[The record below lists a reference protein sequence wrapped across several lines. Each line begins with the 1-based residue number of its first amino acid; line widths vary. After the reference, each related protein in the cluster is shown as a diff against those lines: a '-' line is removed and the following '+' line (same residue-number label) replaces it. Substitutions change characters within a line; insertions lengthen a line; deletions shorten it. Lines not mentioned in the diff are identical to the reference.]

1 MKMNMKMSVALA
13 TLVLTHAAYAVDGYS
28 HPVTISL
35 TESVE
40 GEQSNSQSVK
50 SKTVDGVETSTTTTN
65 FSNKIVSTKI
75 GNKEVLEELLDL
87 DAFPEGV
94 RTISGYSIQLFVDT
108 EGAPEGL
115 FAVKAGVAP
124 VALDDFLTVELGDGI
139 SAASGKTVAT
149 VKGDDETL
157 VQNVSFNST
166 DIINIELNDGE
177 AEPTTLVAVQGIG
190 KSAEKFA
197 FNDTKDPVIDLTTI
211 SSISGSNLTGALEDE
226 DDAVSVFQGSFKAG
240 AGKKITLPAVP

>member
-1 MKMNMKMSVALA
+1 MKMNMKMSAALA

-28 HPVTISL
+28 HPVTVAL
-35 TESVE
+35 TQSVE
-40 GEQSNSQSVK
+40 GEQNESQTFK

-108 EGAPEGL
+108 DGDPVGL
-115 FAVKAGVAP
+115 FAVKAGAAP

-139 SAASGKTVAT
+139 SAASGNTVAT
-149 VKGDDETL
+149 VKGTDDTL
-157 VQNVSFNST
+157 VQNSSFKNT
-166 DIINIELNDGE
+166 DIITVELNDG
-177 AEPTTLVAVQGIG
+177 AATPITLVSVQGIAN
-190 KSAEKFA
+190 SAGKFA

-211 SSISGSNLTGALEDE
+211 SSISGSNLTGALVDAA
-226 DDAVSVFQGSFKAG
+226 AVSVFQGSFKAG
-240 AGKKITLPAVP
+240 AGKKITLPL